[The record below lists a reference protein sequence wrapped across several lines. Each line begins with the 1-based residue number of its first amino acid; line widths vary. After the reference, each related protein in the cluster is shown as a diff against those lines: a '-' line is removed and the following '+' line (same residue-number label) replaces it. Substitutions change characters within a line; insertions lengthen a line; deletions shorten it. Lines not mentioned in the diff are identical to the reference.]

1 MCFFLIFR
9 SLGCQN
15 TGSHPAGKAQKKRNV
30 PKIIVKKNF
39 ISKMCK
45 NGYLVGLNNDFGQ
58 PGLASPPNRKHKSG
72 PVFGKITIENPY
84 FIASPAFLLQL
95 YGCHPGLLPGFGKD
109 IPPALIYPHDRPS
122 RSIQWIRIGCLP
134 LLWPG

>member
-58 PGLASPPNRKHKSG
+58 PGKASLL
-72 PVFGKITIENPY
+72 IENTNQGR
-84 FIASPAFLLQL
+84 FSAKLQ
-95 YGCHPGLLPGFGKD
+95 
-109 IPPALIYPHDRPS
+109 
-122 RSIQWIRIGCLP
+122 
-134 LLWPG
+134 